1 MGGVMTN
8 TPYYE
13 RDGITIYHGDALDTL
28 RAMADSS
35 VDAVITDPPYF
46 RVKGEPWDRQWK
58 NSARFLEWVGVL
70 CDEWRRILKP
80 NGSLFVFASPDM
92 SWHVEYEIR
101 KRFNI
106 LNSIRWI
113 KEEGW
118 HNKTEKESLRSLLS
132 PWEGLIFAEQFAD
145 EYGDASLAL
154 HKKVFAPLGRYIQEE
169 RERAGLTRNDVEVAL
184 GFTSTSDPTRGTALC
199 YRWEEGSSL
208 PTKETYERL
217 RAVLNERGGD
227 YLRREYDDLRRE
239 YDDLRRP
246 FRVSDRDQWSD
257 VWTFRTV
264 PPRPGKHP
272 CEKPLALMEHI
283 IRTSTKPGA
292 LIVDCFAGSGTTLV
306 AARNLDR
313 RAVGVDALEKYCEQ
327 SADRLNQQTLALE
340 VAS

>member
-1 MGGVMTN
+1 ME
-8 TPYYE
+8 PYYD
-13 RDGITIYHGDALDTL
+13 RDGVTIYHAEALETM
-28 RAMADSS
+28 RSMPDSS

-58 NSARFLEWVGVL
+58 SRARFLEWIGAL

-92 SWHVEYEIR
+92 AWHVENEIR
-101 KRFNI
+101 QRFSV
-106 LNSIRWI
+106 LNSIRWL
-113 KEEGW
+113 KQEGW
-118 HNKTEKESLRSLLS
+118 HNKAEKESLRSFLS
-132 PWEGLIFAEQFAD
+132 PWEGIVFAEQFAD

-184 GFTSTSDPTRGTALC
+184 GYTSTGDPTRGTALC

-246 FRVSDRDQWSD
+246 FKVRDRDQWGD

-264 PPRPGKHP
+264 PPDYAKHP
-272 CEKPLALMEHI
+272 CEKPIALMEHI
-283 IRTSTKPGA
+283 VRTATKPGA

-313 RAVGVDALEKYCEQ
+313 RAIGIDALAIHCEQ
-327 SADRLNQQTLALE
+327 AAARLSQSVLPLDIA
-340 VAS
+340 